1 MSEQLPRKP
10 KNRGHFAV
18 LDMPTVREICRRY
31 DADTAAIYLCMAM
44 GTDATG
50 QVSSWTREP
59 IRRRLSISWRKIDS
73 KLAQVERDGLIA
85 WQDKSSRKNRI
96 RLKLH
101 ETRPMHSG
109 YHAALERARAGIAPA
124 SARDLRIAEQLT
136 ADGWLDAE
144 GQVIERRK
152 IQPVYLPLS
161 LVGDEKGMPTA
172 APCVIERIRKARDP
186 LAFLLL
192 AQMYAAQDLP
202 ENGGTAWEFIWRAF
216 DEESVIYRTAETSVI
231 EAENP
236 RDWMRTTSL
245 TADHRSNRSDED
257 AAAYFERMKILQDA
271 GAVEFVLSVVEDDKP
286 GAQVIYPLGVVRNGK
301 LVRDEP
307 EHAVGVLAIGAA
319 LALSGDADEIEHHLG
334 EAPDSWRVPVDRM
347 YRKATIRGIPR
358 LVARPKTRATERWQA
373 ERIELFRHWCEY
385 FSAVIRE
392 NAPEL
397 LAPSGRLQ
405 RDFNEASKRLQRDIN
420 DLMRSA
426 NHNAAGA
433 AEYGD
438 DAFGGNASWAS

>member
-1 MSEQLPRKP
+1 MSEQPPKKP

-18 LDMPTVREICRRY
+18 LDVPTIRKVCQRY
-31 DADTAAIYLCMAM
+31 DADTVAIYLCMAM

-59 IRRRLSISWRKIDS
+59 IRRRLSMSWRAIDR
-73 KLAQVERDGLIA
+73 KLEVIERDGLIA
-85 WQDKSSRKNRI
+85 WHNKSSRKNRI
-96 RLKLH
+96 HLSLH

-109 YHAALERARAGIAPA
+109 YHAALERARAGVAPA
-124 SARDLRIAEQLT
+124 SARDLRIAEQLA
-136 ADGWLDAE
+136 ADGWLDAG

-161 LVGDEKGMPTA
+161 LVGDERGMPTG
-172 APCVIERIRKARDP
+172 APCILERIRKARDP

-192 AQMYAAQDLP
+192 VQMYAAQDLP
-202 ENGGTAWEFIWRAF
+202 ETGGTAWDFIWRQF
-216 DEESVIYRTAETSVI
+216 DQEKVVYRISETAVISASD
-231 EAENP
+231 P
-236 RDWMRTTSL
+236 RDWTRFCDL
-245 TADHRSNRSDED
+245 TADHRSKRGDDD
-257 AAAYFERMKILQDA
+257 ATLYFERMKILQDA
-271 GAVEFVLSVVEDDKP
+271 GAVEFVLSVVEDDQP
-286 GAQVIYPLGVVRNGK
+286 GAQVIYPLCVLRHGK

-319 LALSGDADEIEHHLG
+319 LALSGDADEVEHHLSQ
-334 EAPDSWRVPVDRM
+334 APHRWRVPVDRM

-373 ERIELFRHWCEY
+373 ERLELFRHWCAY

-392 NAPEL
+392 NAPEML
-397 LAPSGRLQ
+397 DKSGRLQ
-405 RDFNEASKRLQRDIN
+405 RDFNEASKLLQRDIN
-420 DLMRSA
+420 DLMGSA

-433 AEYGD
+433 ARD
-438 DAFGGNASWAS
+438 DEEAA